1 MRRRRLERAMQRLV
15 VYSGPAPITAARGWS
30 AGGGSGLNGRVRGV
44 FGGQPAARA
53 VFPGAPK
60 GAVCGE
66 DGSSALCS
74 GSSSTLGLR
83 PPRRA
88 RVVSRWRERAASTAA
103 CAACCFCARSAARAV
118 FPGAPK
124 GAVYG
129 EDGSSALYSGS
140 LSTPG
145 LRPSSPRAGGG
156 HMACGV
162 VRMFDRLPACLRA
175 RSSSRP
181 HVAVDLRCKVMSE
194 VALIRLAVCVL
205 LASVL
210 PSRGGFFG
218 PNCAH
223 LLGCLGVW
231 PCSSLLCLPPAA
243 CLFASSPRPCHSP
256 CVLVLLQVLRLVPS
270 CPSRL
275 GVVGD
280 RSS

>member
-1 MRRRRLERAMQRLV
+1 M
-15 VYSGPAPITAARGWS
+15 
-30 AGGGSGLNGRVRGV
+30 AGAGGLNGRVRGV
-44 FGGQPAARA
+44 
-53 VFPGAPK
+53 
-60 GAVCGE
+60 
-66 DGSSALCS
+66 L
-74 GSSSTLGLR
+74 LR
-83 PPRRA
+83 
-88 RVVSRWRERAASTAA
+88 
-103 CAACCFCARSAARAV
+103 RSAARAV